1 MTSARVLIVEDEFII
16 ADEIAAIVSDAG
28 YAVVGPVATVDA
40 AEKVLAVAADKP
52 DFAIVD
58 ANLRGGSSARIAD
71 RLRALSVPFCVCTGY
86 RFNDLKPTFG
96 DVALLQKPVDRRTLV
111 AVIRAALSAEAKPNR
126 AQLD

>member
-16 ADEIAAIVSDAG
+16 ADEIASIVSDAG
-28 YAVVGPVATVDA
+28 YSVLGPVGTVDA
-40 AEKVLAVAADKP
+40 AEKALAVAEEKP

-58 ANLRGGSSARIAD
+58 ANLRGGSSAPIAH

-96 DVALLQKPVDRRTLV
+96 DVSLLQKPVDRRTLV
-111 AVIRAALSAEAKPNR
+111 AVIRAALGPQVR
-126 AQLD
+126 ANGAN